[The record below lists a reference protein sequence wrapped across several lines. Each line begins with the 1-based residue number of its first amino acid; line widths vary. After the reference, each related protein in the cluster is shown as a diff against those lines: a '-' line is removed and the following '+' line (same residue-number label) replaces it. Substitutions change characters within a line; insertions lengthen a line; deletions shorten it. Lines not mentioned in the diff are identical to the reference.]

1 MSDISRSVWELDD
14 YDRIKNSFDN
24 MSKLDRTDLFAIGL
38 VSFVLY
44 KEIKNESCIKLED
57 ERWVENDLQGL

>member
-14 YDRIKNSFDN
+14 FDRIKNSFDN
-24 MSKLDRTDLFAIGL
+24 MSEIDKTDLFAIGL

-44 KEIKNESCIKLED
+44 KEIKNESCIKLEN